1 MYRFYSIRLSSSEFD
16 LHLTSYEK
24 LKLRVG
30 TAGGDGPRVVAAYDD
45 HIVRYNELVAMSDLA
60 DHSTLYCCG
69 RETAN
74 QCLSAMLIFHVYIVL
89 RRLRYDK
96 EV

>member
-1 MYRFYSIRLSSSEFD
+1 MVPALLRRMTILLSGIMS
-16 LHLTSYEK
+16 LLLCPTSPTIQ
-24 LKLRVG
+24 LC
-30 TAGGDGPRVVAAYDD
+30 TAA
-45 HIVRYNELVAMSDLA
+45 
-60 DHSTLYCCG
+60 

-74 QCLSAMLIFHVYIVL
+74 HCLNAILIFDVYIVL